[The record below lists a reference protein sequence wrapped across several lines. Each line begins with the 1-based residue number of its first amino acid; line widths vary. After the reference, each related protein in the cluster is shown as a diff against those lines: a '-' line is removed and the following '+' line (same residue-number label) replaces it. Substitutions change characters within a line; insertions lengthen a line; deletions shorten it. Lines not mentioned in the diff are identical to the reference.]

1 MYLHE
6 SVRLAGDFL
15 RLTYARN
22 SGIAFGLS
30 PGFLSGSLLLAI
42 TLAGSG
48 LILVFLLTQRE
59 LGVGKSAI
67 VGLILGGAVG
77 NLIDRIATGEVVDF
91 LDVGIGST
99 RWPVF
104 NIADSAVVVG
114 VVLYVLTDKRHQT
127 EPAAPGP
134 ENTSGSVD

>member
-1 MYLHE
+1 
-6 SVRLAGDFL
+6 
-15 RLTYARN
+15 
-22 SGIAFGLS
+22 
-30 PGFLSGSLLLAI
+30 LAI
-42 TLAGSG
+42 TLVGSG

-114 VVLYVLTDKRHQT
+114 VVLYVLTDKRHQK
-127 EPAAPGP
+127 EPAAPAT
-134 ENTSGSVD
+134 ENTTGSAD